1 MKNTS
6 YFIHSK
12 QGKIGELGT
21 YLHYGQWMT
30 CTGFELKYENSRWEG
45 YNTSRYEYQ
54 YCLEKWNKMNKTIV
68 VMWLWRS

>member
-1 MKNTS
+1 MKITS

-54 YCLEKWNKMNKTIV
+54 YCL
-68 VMWLWRS
+68 